1 LDSALRD
8 HHHLEGCAVTC
19 CHCGIRF
26 LTYPCNARRID
37 LGCPFGCRLHN
48 RRQRGNAR
56 SKKHN
61 QTDKGRANK
70 KKLNIAARIKAR
82 QATPSDTAPRS
93 LEQSSQLTADS
104 LSADFAD
111 EATVDESP
119 SVEKPQTMDESPSV
133 DTSPALLER
142 LTLNLDGFV
151 LDEQAVVN
159 SRILPYVRM
168 VASVLERRTI
178 SREELIA
185 ALLRSMRQR
194 SMARAPRREY
204 VLRYLNQHPP

>member
-1 LDSALRD
+1 VLRD
-8 HHHLEGCAVTC
+8 HRHLEDCAVIC

-26 LTYPCNARRID
+26 LTHPRNTRRID
-37 LGCPFGCRLHN
+37 LRCPFGCRLHN

-56 SKKHN
+56 SRKHN
-61 QTDKGRANK
+61 QTDEGRSNK
-70 KKLNIAARIKAR
+70 KKLNIAARIKAG
-82 QATPSDTAPRS
+82 QAAASDTAPRP

-104 LSADFAD
+104 PGADFTDA
-111 EATVDESP
+111 APLDESP
-119 SVEKPQTMDESPSV
+119 AV
-133 DTSPALLER
+133 DTSQATFDFAQ
-142 LTLNLDGFV
+142 LTLNLDGLV
-151 LDEQAVVN
+151 LDERAVVN

-178 SREELIA
+178 SREELLA

-194 SMARAPRREY
+194 SIARAPRREY

>member
-1 LDSALRD
+1 
-8 HHHLEGCAVTC
+8 
-19 CHCGIRF
+19 
-26 LTYPCNARRID
+26 

-70 KKLNIAARIKAR
+70 KKLNIAARIKAH
-82 QATPSDTAPRS
+82 QATPSDTAPRP

-104 LSADFAD
+104 PSADFTAA
-111 EATVDESP
+111 ATVDESP
-119 SVEKPQTMDESPSV
+119 SVDKSQV
-133 DTSPALLER
+133 ILEH

-151 LDEQAVVN
+151 LDERTLVN

-194 SMARAPRREY
+194 SIARAARREY

>member
-1 LDSALRD
+1 
-8 HHHLEGCAVTC
+8 
-19 CHCGIRF
+19 
-26 LTYPCNARRID
+26 

-82 QATPSDTAPRS
+82 QATPTGTAPTP
-93 LEQSSQLTADS
+93 LEQSSQPTADS
-104 LSADFAD
+104 PSADFQAA
-111 EATVDESP
+111 ATVDESP
-119 SVEKPQTMDESPSV
+119 LE
-133 DTSPALLER
+133 DTSPSEDTSQAILDVEP

-151 LDEQAVVN
+151 LDARALVN

-178 SREELIA
+178 SREQLIA

-194 SMARAPRREY
+194 SIARAPRREY

>member
-1 LDSALRD
+1 MLRD
-8 HHHLEGCAVTC
+8 HRHLEVCAVIC

-26 LTYPCNARRID
+26 LTHPRNAHRID
-37 LGCPFGCRLHN
+37 LRCPFGCRLHN

-56 SKKHN
+56 SRKHN
-61 QTDKGRANK
+61 ETDKGRANK
-70 KKLNIAARIKAR
+70 KKLNIAARIKAG
-82 QATPSDTAPRS
+82 QVAASDTAPRH

-104 LSADFAD
+104 
-111 EATVDESP
+111 P
-119 SVEKPQTMDESPSV
+119 SVDFVDAAMVDESPSV
-133 DTSPALLER
+133 DTSQAILEQ
-142 LTLNLDGFV
+142 LTLNLDGSV
-151 LDEQAVVN
+151 LDARALVN
-159 SRILPYVRM
+159 SRILPYVGM

-194 SMARAPRREY
+194 SIARAPRREY

>member
-1 LDSALRD
+1 
-8 HHHLEGCAVTC
+8 
-19 CHCGIRF
+19 
-26 LTYPCNARRID
+26 

-70 KKLNIAARIKAR
+70 KKLNIAARI
-82 QATPSDTAPRS
+82 QAGQAAPSGTAAVDTAPRP

-111 EATVDESP
+111 EATV
-119 SVEKPQTMDESPSV
+119 DESPSV

>member
-111 EATVDESP
+111 EATVGEF
-119 SVEKPQTMDESPSV
+119 PSV
-133 DTSPALLER
+133 DKSQAILEH

-151 LDEQAVVN
+151 LDERTLVN

-168 VASVLERRTI
+168 VASVLERRTV

-194 SMARAPRREY
+194 SIARAPRREY